1 MEKGTIYMPFGMKW
15 FMATAKIKNT
25 VMRKDYGQ
33 ELPFV
38 LIYIFSERCQIDGER
53 YEY

>member
-1 MEKGTIYMPFGMKW
+1 MVHGYGKDKEYCDE
-15 FMATAKIKNT
+15 
-25 VMRKDYGQ
+25 KDYGQ